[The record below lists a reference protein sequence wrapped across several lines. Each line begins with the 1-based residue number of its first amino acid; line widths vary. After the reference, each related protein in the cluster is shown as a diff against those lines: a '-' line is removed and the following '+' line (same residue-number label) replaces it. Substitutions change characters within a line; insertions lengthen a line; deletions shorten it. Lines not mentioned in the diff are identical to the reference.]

1 MSSKLEWMT
10 KTQNEIERLVEDY
23 PKMKEEKLKLISDE
37 YDEELRELSEN
48 MNISNK
54 FNNTNTLILNVI

>member
-10 KTQNEIERLVEDY
+10 KTQSDMERLVEDY
-23 PKMKEEKLKLISDE
+23 PKIKEEKLKLISDE

-48 MNISNK
+48 MN
-54 FNNTNTLILNVI
+54 TGILN